1 MKSPIQLFVAIA
13 VLLATATVT
22 AQVYKWVDK
31 DGKVQYSDTPPPVDA
46 KATPK
51 KVEIKPAAGSAAT
64 PAPAPAQTKS
74 APGKD
79 AGKDAAKGAPTKPLT
94 LEERNKE
101 SDKRRAEQ
109 VEADKKA
116 AEESRIAQAN
126 QERCKEATRY
136 ARDLETGRPISTT
149 DDSGER
155 KMLDDSARAAE
166 VSKAKAAMA
175 ESCK

>member
-31 DGKVQYSDTPPPVDA
+31 DGKVQYSDTPPPADA
-46 KATPK
+46 KASPK
-51 KVEIKPAAGSAAT
+51 KVDVTPAAGGTVSP
-64 PAPAPAQTKS
+64 PAPPAKS

-79 AGKDAAKGAPTKPLT
+79 AAKDAAKGAPAKPLT

-109 VEADKKA
+109 AEADKKT
-116 AEESRIAQAN
+116 AEETRIAKAN
-126 QERCKEATRY
+126 VERCKEATRY
-136 ARDLETGRPISTT
+136 LRDLETGRPLTTT
-149 DDSGER
+149 DDTGDR
-155 KMLDDSARAAE
+155 KMLDDNARAAE
-166 VSKAKAAMA
+166 MAKARTAMT

>member
-13 VLLATATVT
+13 ILLATATVT

-31 DGKVQYSDTPPPVDA
+31 DGKVQYTDTPPPVDA
-46 KATPK
+46 KVTPK
-51 KVEIKPAAGSAAT
+51 KLDVRPASGAAEA
-64 PAPAPAQTKS
+64 APAKADPAKK
-74 APGKD
+74 GNE
-79 AGKDAAKGAPTKPLT
+79 KDAAKPQPGKPLT

-101 SDKRRAEQ
+101 SEKRRTEQAEA
-109 VEADKKA
+109 EKKA
-116 AEESRIAQAN
+116 AEQAKVDKAN

-136 ARDLETGRPISTT
+136 LRDLETGRPFSTT

-155 KMLDDSARAAE
+155 KMLDDNARAAE
-166 VSKAKAAMA
+166 IARARSVMS